1 MLFSKSAGV
10 VISLCREKMPW
21 CSIVQFKGIEKLRE
35 KLPGY
40 PGRRLALIPLM
51 ALVVCT
57 VGLAFML
64 TMDTVS
70 RIFAGVAFLAD
81 MEPILPVLGVLIGMS
96 IGILCIRRVWTKK
109 EQAKAE
115 LGDLA
120 YQRMLVTGL
129 SGVFLILSVILHAF
143 VSVRSLPPGPPV
155 NELTTFLSTSIFSLL
170 DVPYT
175 LDLAVRIVGGII
187 FLILAVLTTGRAV
200 LTFGID
206 YMAVVYLYYPEESEL
221 QDNEIYSVVRH
232 PAYFGIIIFGVSAI
246 LFRLSVYSVLFALI
260 IVVGLLVHLRV
271 EEGELIER
279 FGDSYSEYMRK
290 VPGLHVKPRDFGTY
304 LRFLAGKTTSSTT

>member
-1 MLFSKSAGV
+1 MY
-10 VISLCREKMPW
+10 REKMPW

-40 PGRRLALIPLM
+40 PGRRLALIPMM
-51 ALVVCT
+51 ALLVCIA
-57 VGLAFML
+57 GLAFML

-70 RIFAGVAFLAD
+70 RIFADVTVLAD
-81 MEPILPVLGVLIGMS
+81 IEPILPALGAFISMS
-96 IGILCIRRVWTKK
+96 IGILCIRRVWTKR
-109 EQAKAE
+109 EQAKAA

-129 SGVFLILSVILHAF
+129 AGVFLILAVILHAF

-155 NELTTFLSTSIFSLL
+155 NELTTFLSTSILSLL
-170 DVPYT
+170 GAPYT
-175 LDLAVRIVGGII
+175 LDLAIRIVGGSI
-187 FLILAVLTTGRAV
+187 FLVLAIMNTGRAV

-246 LFRLSVYSVLFALI
+246 LFRLSAYSVLFALI
-260 IVVGLLVHLRV
+260 IAIGLLVHLRI

-304 LRFLAGKTTSSTT
+304 LRFLVGRTSTSTD